1 VNVTYSSDNKNQLVA
16 TKVTGDI
23 NVPRGE
29 TSFTANLDPQNESVL
44 APIQVSSAGEL
55 KRFPGQG
62 QVSRKGFNKE
72 DKRFIEGQLVMIHDD
87 QAFSFVWVPTKH
99 QIFFSR
105 PSPETT
111 MRLLR
116 DIVSKEDEVENMR
129 NHVARC
135 FDMDMTTCLARQQDP
150 NTCNFEPF
158 RRITTQDEL
167 DLLGKRSLLGEEPKF
182 NFWEIN
188 MWRKNYIDQTL
199 DDNNPGQ

>member
-150 NTCNFEPF
+150 NTWNFEPF